1 MQNYSPGKNRLLS
14 LGGLG
19 TATQED
25 RLVPFPGRKSS
36 VLKLLQTTVKWVN
49 YLRQSIPIYDE
60 FPLHDSMLLSNDSLK
75 VERCKRHFPP
85 WCIHHPLVRVPSSQT
100 EPRSHQRL
108 VSPLP
113 STSPS
118 WRACHP
124 KDQVRQADFPA
135 TAIMDLEFF
144 FTRGLLFSPHIYSLG
159 RANNIQ

>member
-36 VLKLLQTTVKWVN
+36 VLNLLQTAEKWVN
-49 YLRQSIPIYDE
+49 TSDRASLYDE
-60 FPLHDSMLLSNDSLK
+60 FPLHDSMILSNESLFILK
-75 VERCKRHFPP
+75 VEHCKRHFPP

-113 STSPS
+113 STQSQLASMPPQGPS
-118 WRACHP
+118 TLGRFSCYCHHGP
-124 KDQVRQADFPA
+124 RF
-135 TAIMDLEFF
+135 
-144 FTRGLLFSPHIYSLG
+144 LFCSWFVMQSPHILFKEG
-159 RANNIQ
+159 